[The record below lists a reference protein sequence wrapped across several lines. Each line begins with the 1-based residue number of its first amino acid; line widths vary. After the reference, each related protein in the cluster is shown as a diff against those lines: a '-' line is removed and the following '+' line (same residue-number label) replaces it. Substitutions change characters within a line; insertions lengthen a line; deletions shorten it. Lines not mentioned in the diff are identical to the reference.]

1 MLFVGGDG
9 RVVFLLV
16 ADQCFDVLFFVFCV
30 LCVLCVLCVQVRV
43 ACFAALEQIGVLF
56 DGVSG
61 FSSIVNNNCNQGL
74 RGKTIDNYEQ
84 FIIGLAKLINASY
97 PKRK

>member
-1 MLFVGGDG
+1 
-9 RVVFLLV
+9 
-16 ADQCFDVLFFVFCV
+16 
-30 LCVLCVLCVQVRV
+30 
-43 ACFAALEQIGVLF
+43 LEQIGVLF